1 MSHPADQSGHNPN
14 DQHNSRNGNIV
25 DPNYYGDF
33 SSMSALVSAAG
44 VQGHQPHHTY
54 HEQGLSNAANF
65 PDLDSQ
71 LNLYGD
77 LDPHTSSSAYADF
90 STHNGLDG
98 NQMGAGYVPTN
109 TTMNEW
115 YPPSLGNG
123 LPSYIDN
130 FQHFPQQQQ
139 SQIKAERSDSKSQ
152 HVYPGVSAPVQQ
164 EVSQDSAGQDGVQD
178 NQDEEMQDEEH
189 TQDHESG
196 TPRGSGS
203 PTRSQNLESSIQKPF
218 APEVKYSLDSSSFR
232 TRADF
237 RPRTSMPFD
246 MQPEEYA
253 QQCVLAAY
261 ASRLNPFA
269 LHPSEHKLL
278 RTHINH
284 VQVTIY
290 LNIRNGILRLWT
302 SNPLVSVTREEAA
315 GCAKDYR
322 WFDLADVA
330 YYWLMRNGYINFGC
344 VEVPRALTLPTS
356 TEDPPTISPPK
367 QQTVVVIGAGMAGL
381 GCARQLEGLFLQL
394 GDRWTAKGGQLP
406 KVIVLEAKKRIGG
419 RVYSHALKAQNGSNL
434 PDGLR
439 CTAEMGAQII
449 TGFDHGNPLSI
460 IIRGQLAIH
469 CHPLKDNSILYDID
483 GTPVEKANDVLVEK
497 LYNDIL
503 DRASVYRN
511 KVNAPKAVE
520 GDREMIA
527 SGREP
532 AGEGGR
538 PISVMENAAAQI
550 PVAGSA
556 FDLSRNGSSYPV
568 PGSVDKLTGRAHM
581 ITGSIQKEPASRV
594 ARNMGWQLQSAVSSE
609 QTLELDGIARG
620 SQHPTLGGAMDEAVR
635 QYQSIVNIT
644 PQDMRLLNWHFANL
658 EYANAANVGD
668 LSLGGWDLDIG
679 NEFEGEHAEV
689 IGGYLQV
696 PRGIW
701 KAPTELDV
709 RIGKP
714 VKSVKYGQSHGSE
727 TLTARIECED
737 GEMIEADKVVIAAPL
752 GVLKAEAIQF
762 EPSLPA
768 WKSDAIK
775 RLGFGTLNKA
785 SNPSPLHKCIET
797 LTNYKIVLVYDVAF
811 WDEDRD
817 MFGLLREPAKMDS
830 LEQKDYV
837 ASRGRFYLFWNCIKT
852 SGRPMLGEW
861 HF

>member
-1 MSHPADQSGHNPN
+1 MSHPPDQRGHHPN
-14 DQHNSRNGNIV
+14 DQHSSRNGNIV

-33 SSMSALVSAAG
+33 SSMSALASAAG

-54 HEQGLSNAANF
+54 HEQSLSNPANF
-65 PDLDSQ
+65 PELDSH
-71 LNLYGD
+71 LNIYGD
-77 LDPHTSSSAYADF
+77 LDPHTSGNAYTDF
-90 STHNGLDG
+90 ASHNGLDG
-98 NQMGAGYVPTN
+98 SHMGTYPVPTN
-109 TTMNEW
+109 ATMNEW
-115 YPPSLGNG
+115 YNPSLGNG
-123 LPSYIDN
+123 LPSYIDSY
-130 FQHFPQQQQ
+130 QHFPQQQ
-139 SQIKAERSDSKSQ
+139 SQIPQQTQGPVKADHLISKPQSIYQ
-152 HVYPGVSAPVQQ
+152 GVPAPTEQ
-164 EVSQDSAGQDGVQD
+164 EVLQESRGQDGVQD
-178 NQDEEMQDEEH
+178 NEAEELQDEENAPDR
-189 TQDHESG
+189 ESDTPKESISSTRSPNPQNVKTAG
-196 TPRGSGS
+196 TPAQQ
-203 PTRSQNLESSIQKPF
+203 P
-218 APEVKYSLDSSSFR
+218 APELKYSLDSSSFR

-290 LNIRNGILRLWT
+290 LNTRNGILRLWT

-344 VEVPRALTLPTS
+344 VEVPRALSLPAS
-356 TEDPPTISPPK
+356 SEDQSSIPNPK
-367 QQTVVVIGAGMAGL
+367 QQTIVVIGAGMAGL

-394 GDRWTAKGGQLP
+394 SDRWTSKGSQPP
-406 KVIVLEAKKRIGG
+406 KVVVLEAKNRIGG
-419 RVYSHALKAQNGSNL
+419 RVYSHPLKARGGSNL

-439 CTAEMGAQII
+439 STAEMGAQII

-460 IIRGQLAIH
+460 IIRGQLALH
-469 CHPLKDNSILYDID
+469 YHPLKDNSVLYDMD

-511 KVNAPKAVE
+511 KINTPKAVE
-520 GDREMIA
+520 GDREMIV

-568 PGSVDKLTGRAHM
+568 LGGVDKLTGKANM
-581 ITGSIQKEPASRV
+581 IPGSIQKEPATKV
-594 ARNMGWQLQSAVSSE
+594 AKNMGWQLKPEISLDQS
-609 QTLELDGIARG
+609 LELDRVARG
-620 SQHPTLGGAMDEAVR
+620 TRHPTLGGVMDEAVR
-635 QYQSIVNIT
+635 QYQSIVDIT
-644 PQDMRLLNWHFANL
+644 SQDMRLLNWHFANL
-658 EYANAANVGD
+658 EYANAVNVGD

-714 VKSVKYGQSHGSE
+714 VKSVKYEQSDKSGSPP
-727 TLTARIECED
+727 AQIECED
-737 GEMIEADKVVIAAPL
+737 GEIIEADKVVMAAPL
-752 GVLKAEAIQF
+752 GVLKAQAIHF
-762 EPSLPA
+762 EPLLPA

-785 SNPSPLHKCIET
+785 SSISSRSEKYPN
-797 LTNYKIVLVYDVAF
+797 A
-811 WDEDRD
+811 
-817 MFGLLREPAKMDS
+817 DS
-830 LEQKDYV
+830 
-837 ASRGRFYLFWNCIKT
+837 C
-852 SGRPMLGEW
+852 
-861 HF
+861 